1 MFQDFEVVC
10 VSNLQLI
17 YLVHFVYSKGAI
29 VELAQ
34 PVEPCQ
40 VPNTVD
46 NNCTESS
53 WGTGTY

>member
-34 PVEPCQ
+34 PVEHCH
-40 VPNTVD
+40 VSNTVD
-46 NNCTESS
+46 NTCTECS
-53 WGTGTY
+53 